1 MALGAECFGVVPE
14 ISHRDANRHRRSAA
28 AGETGKAGEG
38 GAGSA
43 TRGLGT
49 AIASQRRDRHLPD
62 LGLERYAVHTPL
74 SDFAEALRRIK
85 VASDRSTP
93 EPVILGIVSTTAGE
107 GASFI
112 AVNFAQL
119 LASDGSET
127 LLIDAD
133 LRRSELSKRIAPDA
147 KVGLAQLIRSE
158 TALDDLLWTD
168 RLTGLAFLPTGTETA
183 LANSATI
190 LASPKV
196 EAVLSAAR
204 LRYRYIVV
212 DLPPLEE
219 AVDAKAAGETIDR
232 FVLVT
237 AWGRTGCDRV
247 ETGLR
252 TADVIR
258 TRLIGGILNRA
269 GARVNRR
276 TRLHQD

>member
-1 MALGAECFGVVPE
+1 MP
-14 ISHRDANRHRRSAA
+14 N
-28 AGETGKAGEG
+28 
-38 GAGSA
+38 
-43 TRGLGT
+43 
-49 AIASQRRDRHLPD
+49 
-62 LGLERYAVHTPL
+62 LGLECYAVHTPL

-133 LRRSELSKRIAPDA
+133 LRRSKLSKRITPDA

-168 RLTGLAFLPTGTETA
+168 RLTGLAFLPTGTDTA

-219 AVDAKAAGETIDR
+219 AVDAKAG
-232 FVLVT
+232 
-237 AWGRTGCDRV
+237 GRDHRPVCSRHRMGQNR
-247 ETGLR
+247 LR
-252 TADVIR
+252 P
-258 TRLIGGILNRA
+258 G
-269 GARVNRR
+269 
-276 TRLHQD
+276 